1 MNRRSFVQTVGVGA
15 VGAAAALRSDLLAQG
30 QAPTVP
36 AVRRVAT
43 APAAIRI
50 GGNENPYGPG
60 QSALEAIA
68 RVASG
73 ANRYPGP
80 LIGELA
86 STIAAKFSVPEEM
99 VLLSGGSGDLL
110 NALVKAYTGK
120 QKALVTGLP
129 SYEQPAR
136 GAQRLGAPLIELP
149 LTADLRLDLKA
160 MAGKATGAGMVYIC
174 NPNNPTATTV
184 PLSGITALVEAVVT
198 ASPSTKIVVDEA
210 YIDYADSPGVD
221 TAVPLARKYAQ
232 VVVLRT
238 MSKAH
243 GMAGMRV
250 GYAIAQAR
258 TIADIREFHS
268 GSGLSSM
275 SLAAGAASLKD
286 VANIDTQKSM
296 NRDVRKFTTDA
307 FATAGYTVA
316 ASDANFVFV
325 NIRRDS
331 RGFQEACRLKGV
343 QVGRAFPPMTTW
355 ARISVGT
362 PEEMTKAVAVFME
375 VLAAPPARTAS
386 LEHLD
391 LLPNEIT

>member
-1 MNRRSFVQTVGVGA
+1 MNRRTFVQTVGAGA
-15 VGAAAALRSDLLAQG
+15 VGAATGLHSDLLAQT
-30 QAPTVP
+30 QAPAAPTVRRAASVAP
-36 AVRRVAT
+36 AV
-43 APAAIRI
+43 RI

-60 QSALEAIA
+60 QAAIDAIA

-73 ANRYPGP
+73 ANRYPGA

-86 STIAAKFSVPEEM
+86 STVAAKFNVPDEM

-129 SYEQPAR
+129 SYEQPTR
-136 GAQRLGAPLIELP
+136 GAQRLGAPVLELP
-149 LTADLRLDLKA
+149 LTPDFRLDLKA
-160 MAGKATGAGMVYIC
+160 MTAKATGTGMVYIC
-174 NPNNPTATTV
+174 NPNNPTSTTV
-184 PLSGITALVEAVVT
+184 PLSGITTLVEAVVA

-210 YIDYADSPGVD
+210 YIDYADSPGVE
-221 TAVPLARKYAQ
+221 TAVPLAKKYPQ
-232 VVVLRT
+232 VIVLRT

-250 GYAIAQAR
+250 GYAIAQPKAL
-258 TIADIREFHS
+258 AEIREFHS

-275 SLAAGAASLKD
+275 SLAAGTASLKD
-286 VANIDTQKSM
+286 TANIEKQRSM

-307 FATAGYTVA
+307 FAKAGYTVA
-316 ASDANFVFV
+316 LSDANFVFV
-325 NIRRDS
+325 NIKRDS

-355 ARISVGT
+355 ARISIGT
-362 PEEMTKAVAVFME
+362 PEEMDKAVAVFMD
-375 VLAAPPARTAS
+375 VLASAPTQTAS
-386 LEHLD
+386 LDHLD
-391 LLPNEIT
+391 LLPNELT